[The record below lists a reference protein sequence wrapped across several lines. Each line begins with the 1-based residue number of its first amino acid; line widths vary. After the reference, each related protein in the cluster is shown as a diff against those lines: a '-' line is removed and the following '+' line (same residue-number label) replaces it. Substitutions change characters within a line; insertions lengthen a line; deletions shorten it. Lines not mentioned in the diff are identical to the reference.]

1 MTDTPASILS
11 VELDR
16 PAPEAVQALVEE
28 IRRSSGP
35 IAAILFYGSCRR
47 TDDPSGLF
55 DLYVLHDGHRRF
67 HRRIVPAI
75 LNRLLPPN
83 VVLVRTL
90 SGGHD
95 VRAKVAILSR
105 RQFARRMRPASI
117 DTTLWARF
125 CQPVSLVHVADAST
139 RVWVEATL
147 ADAVRT
153 AAAWAVRFGPDRGT
167 PAQFWQALF
176 ARTYGA
182 ELRPERSNRG
192 GLIYEMNADWFDRVL
207 VRAVDDLGLDASCDS
222 DGTLCPGMKQRPR
235 RLALDWAIR
244 RALGRALNLL
254 RLIKAAF
261 TFENGADYIVW
272 KIGRHTGLALDLS
285 PWQRRHP
292 LLAAPKLLW
301 RIRRG
306 AKSVGGS
313 V

>member
-1 MTDTPASILS
+1 MSSPLASILS
-11 VELDR
+11 VEFDR
-16 PAPEAVQALVEE
+16 PAPAAVQALVDE
-28 IRRSSGP
+28 IVRSSGP
-35 IAAILFYGSCRR
+35 VAAILFYGSCRR
-47 TDDPSGLF
+47 TGDCSGLL
-55 DLYVLHDGHRRF
+55 DLYVLHDGHRQY

-83 VVLVRTL
+83 VVMVRAI
-90 SGGHD
+90 SGGCD

-125 CQPVSLVHVADAST
+125 CQPVSLVHVADAPA
-139 RVWVEATL
+139 RLWVEATL
-147 ADAVRT
+147 ASAART
-153 AAAWAVRFGPDRGT
+153 AVAWAVRFGPDRGM
-167 PAQFWQALF
+167 PSEFWQALF

-192 GLIYEMNADWFDRVL
+192 GLIYETDAGWFDRVL
-207 VRAVDDLGLDASCDS
+207 IQALGDLGLNASTDP
-222 DGTLCPGMKQRPR
+222 DGALCPGMKRWR
-235 RLALDWAIR
+235 GLDLDWAIR
-244 RALGRALNLL
+244 RVAGRSLNVL

-272 KIGRHTGLALDLS
+272 KIGRHTGRTLALS

-292 LLAAPKLLW
+292 LLAAPRLLW
-301 RIRRG
+301 RMRRQPG
-306 AKSVGGS
+306 SVGGS

>member
-1 MTDTPASILS
+1 MTGALASILS

-16 PAPEAVQALVEE
+16 PAPDAVQALVDE
-28 IRRSSGP
+28 ILRSSGP
-35 IAAILFYGSCRR
+35 VAAILFYGSCRR
-47 TDDPSGLF
+47 SDDPSGLF

-67 HRRIVPAI
+67 HRRIGPAI

-83 VVLVRTL
+83 VVLVRTRL
-90 SGGHD
+90 GDHQ

-125 CQPVSLVHVADAST
+125 CQPVSLVHVADAPT
-139 RVWVEATL
+139 RSWVEATL
-147 ADAVRT
+147 ADAART
-153 AAAWAVRFGPDRGT
+153 AASWAVRFGPDRGT

-176 ARTYGA
+176 TRTYGA

-192 GLIYEMNADWFDRVL
+192 GLIYETNAAWFDRVL
-207 VRAVDDLGLDASCDS
+207 VQSLHDLGLDASDRE
-222 DGTLCPGMKQRPR
+222 GRLCPAMKRP
-235 RLALDWAIR
+235 LGLELDWAIR
-244 RALGRALNLL
+244 RVLGRSLNLL

-261 TFENGADYIVW
+261 TFENGADYMVW
-272 KIGRHTGLALDLS
+272 KIGRHTGRTLDLS

-292 LLAAPKLLW
+292 LLSAPQLLW
-301 RIRRG
+301 RLRRRTV
-306 AKSVGGS
+306 SVGGG

>member
-1 MTDTPASILS
+1 MTGTLTSILS

-16 PAPEAVQALVEE
+16 PAPAAVQTLVDE
-28 IRRSSGP
+28 IRRTSGP

-67 HRRIVPAI
+67 HRRAVPAI

-83 VVLVRTL
+83 IVLVRTV
-90 SGGHD
+90 SGQHD

-125 CQPVSLVHVADAST
+125 CQPVSLVHVADAPT
-139 RVWVEATL
+139 RLWVEATL
-147 ADAVRT
+147 ADAART

-167 PAQFWQALF
+167 PAEFWQALF

-192 GLIYEMNADWFDRVL
+192 GLIYETNAGWFDRVL
-207 VRAVDDLGLDASCDS
+207 IHALGDLGLNALRDS
-222 DGTLCPGMKQRPR
+222 DGTLCPGMKRPHG
-235 RLALDWAIR
+235 LDLDWAFR
-244 RALGRALNLL
+244 RVLGRSLNLL

-272 KIGRHTGLALDLS
+272 KIGRHTGLTLDLS

-292 LLAAPKLLW
+292 LLAAPRLLW
-301 RIRRG
+301 RMRRRTG
-306 AKSVGGS
+306 SVGGS
-313 V
+313 I

>member
-1 MTDTPASILS
+1 MTGTLTPILS

-16 PAPEAVQALVEE
+16 PAPASVQALVDE

-47 TDDPSGLF
+47 ADDPSGLF
-55 DLYVLHDGHRRF
+55 DLYVLHDSHRRF

-83 VVLVRTL
+83 VVLVRTI
-90 SGGHD
+90 SGGRD

-105 RQFARRMRPASI
+105 RQFARRMRVASI

-125 CQPVSLVHVADAST
+125 CQPVSLVYVADAPT
-139 RVWVEATL
+139 RLWVEANL
-147 ADAVRT
+147 ANAART
-153 AAAWAVRFGPDRGT
+153 AVTWAVRFGPDRGT

-176 ARTYGA
+176 GRTYGA

-192 GLIYEMNADWFDRVL
+192 GLIYETDAGWFDHVL
-207 VRAVDDLGLDASCDS
+207 VQALGDLGLDASLDA
-222 DGTLCPGMKQRPR
+222 DGTLCPGIKRSR
-235 RLALDWAIR
+235 SLDLDWAIR
-244 RALGRALNLL
+244 RVLGRSLNLL
-254 RLIKAAF
+254 RLVKAAF

-292 LLAAPKLLW
+292 LLAAPRLLW
-301 RIRRG
+301 RLRRG
-306 AKSVGGS
+306 TGSVGGS